1 MNILD
6 IYRCLGVCLTLLLL
20 AGSAAALDAPS
31 GRPVLTVAGKVTQ
44 TNRNGQAV
52 FDAALLD
59 RLPVHQI
66 TTQTPWYD
74 EAKTFEGPLLRDVL
88 AAAGADGA
96 ITLVVKALNDY
107 SAQVPVEDAQYYDV
121 ILARKLDGRPMAVRD
136 KGPLFLIYPFDQHPE
151 LKSDKFYHRSVWQI
165 HRIDAE

>member
-1 MNILD
+1 MNISN
-6 IYRCLGVCLTLLLL
+6 IYRRLGVCLMLFWL
-20 AGSAAALDAPS
+20 AGGAAALDAPS

-52 FDAALLD
+52 FDTALLD

-66 TTQTPWYD
+66 ITQTPWYD
-74 EAKTFEGPLLRDVL
+74 GAKTFEGPLLRDVL
-88 AAAGADGA
+88 AAAGADEA
-96 ITLVVKALNDY
+96 TVLVVKALNDY
-107 SAQVPVEDAQYYDV
+107 SANIPIEDARHYDV
-121 ILARKLDGRPMAVRD
+121 ILARKLDGRPMAIRD
-136 KGPLFLIYPFDQHPE
+136 KGPLFLIYPFDRHPE

>member
-1 MNILD
+1 MNMSN
-6 IYRCLGVCLTLLLL
+6 IYRRLGACVVLFLL

-31 GRPVLTVAGKVTQ
+31 GKPVLTVAGKITQ
-44 TNRNGQAV
+44 ANHNGKAV

-59 RLPVHQI
+59 RLPVHWI

-74 EAKTFEGPLLRDVL
+74 EPKTFEGPLLRDVL
-88 AAAGADGA
+88 AAAGAEGA
-96 ITLVVKALNDY
+96 TTLLVKALNDY
-107 SAQVPVEDAQYYDV
+107 SAHVPVEDAQHYDLV
-121 ILARKLDGRPMAVRD
+121 LARKVDGRPMTIRD